1 VELRHLRYFVAVA
14 EELNFSRAAQR
25 LHVSQPPLSR
35 QIRDL
40 EAELNVRLFERTR
53 QSVRLTSP
61 GRITLLHA
69 RKLLRDS
76 DLLRSEAQIAA
87 GTEQEELHIGY
98 APSPTAELL
107 SPVLCRFQELA
118 PRARVTFHD
127 LNQAGIL
134 LGLIRRTLDA
144 AITIRPRP
152 AEMRGLKF
160 EPVGRYRLGIIC
172 SELSPWSKH
181 KSISPKSLV
190 GTSLVGYQIEDFPEY
205 YQIVSKVLGV
215 SPGRLK
221 VRQQCD
227 GAVSLVAAVESGR
240 VPAVVGEFILG
251 IAGNR
256 ITFVPFSGGTSR
268 VQVGILYR
276 GSGLSERAKVFV
288 EACRGVG
295 DHSPVAKQ
303 QARSRAKRYHMKVP

>member
-40 EAELNVRLFERTR
+40 ESELNVTLFERNR
-53 QSVRLTSP
+53 QSVRLTSA

-87 GTEQEELHIGY
+87 GAEQEELHIGY

-127 LNQAGIL
+127 LNQAGMV
-134 LGLIRRTLDA
+134 LGLHRRTLDA
-144 AITIRPRP
+144 AITIRPRLT
-152 AEMRGLKF
+152 EMRGLKF
-160 EPVGRYRLGIIC
+160 EPIRRYRLGIIC
-172 SELSPWSKH
+172 SDSSLWSKH
-181 KSISPKSLV
+181 KSLSPKALV
-190 GTSLVGYQIEDFPEY
+190 GVPLVGYQIEDFPEY
-205 YQIVSKVLGV
+205 YEIISKVIGV
-215 SPGRLK
+215 TVGRVK

-240 VPAVVGEFILG
+240 APAVVGEFIQG

-256 ITFVPFSGGTSR
+256 VRFIPFSDGTPR

-276 GSGLSERAKVFV
+276 FSSLSEKAKIFI
-288 EACRGVG
+288 EACRGIPG
-295 DHSPVAKQ
+295 QNRK
-303 QARSRAKRYHMKVP
+303 